1 MIGVTSWGY
10 GCGAP
15 GFPGVYARVD
25 AYLDWIENA
34 KQKLFFGDSLPKPTK
49 PFIKCGNH
57 GFLPPSKIIG
67 GTDVQ
72 YGALPYQ
79 VCQSRISVK
88 RKLIRTI
95 KRDDNSCAVFE
106 WLDSLWTKGQT
117 AMTSKRNAELQLKF

>member
-1 MIGVTSWGY
+1 MIGVTSWGYGCSIPPPFASIDSCSPPGIATVIGVTSWGY

-49 PFIKCGNH
+49 PFIKCGSH

-67 GTDVQ
+67 GTDVE

-79 VCQSRISVK
+79 VCQNGISVK
-88 RKLIRTI
+88 
-95 KRDDNSCAVFE
+95 
-106 WLDSLWTKGQT
+106 
-117 AMTSKRNAELQLKF
+117 